1 MTNELS
7 EITKISDTEMY
18 TASIHFY
25 SKGASDQVTVAMN
38 VSHPLSDDY
47 DDYLPASYMQMR
59 EIMLN
64 LRRNAVLYAGS
75 DDDLEFLSDP
85 NISTEEKAE
94 RVLQSAADTEAS
106 ITATKH

>member
-38 VSHPLSDDY
+38 VSQHG
-47 DDYLPASYMQMR
+47 R
-59 EIMLN
+59 ES
-64 LRRNAVLYAGS
+64 R
-75 DDDLEFLSDP
+75 
-85 NISTEEKAE
+85 T
-94 RVLQSAADTEAS
+94 SAAECC
-106 ITATKH
+106 

>member
-1 MTNELS
+1 
-7 EITKISDTEMY
+7 
-18 TASIHFY
+18 
-25 SKGASDQVTVAMN
+25 
-38 VSHPLSDDY
+38 
-47 DDYLPASYMQMR
+47 
-59 EIMLN
+59 MLN